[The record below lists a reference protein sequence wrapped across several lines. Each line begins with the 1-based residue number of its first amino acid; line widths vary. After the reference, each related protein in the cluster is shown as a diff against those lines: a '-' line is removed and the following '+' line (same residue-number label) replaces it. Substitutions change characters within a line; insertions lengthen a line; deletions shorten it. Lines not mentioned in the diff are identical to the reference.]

1 LIRLAAWAAVALL
14 AALVPIGARA
24 ASTGA
29 PELVLSYTAGNTLQ
43 LVLGGATVSSDSPQA
58 QIPYGPYQVVV
69 IDNASDTT
77 DPAHMFQ
84 LLGPGIQLGTDL
96 QQGDDKSE
104 IYSET
109 LGANST
115 YTFSDRALPALAPIV
130 FRTTGTPVSP
140 VPAQPVPTGTS
151 GGSNGQSSNSGPV
164 GSSVATGRL
173 RGTLQAT
180 VGAGGALRLTSGGKA
195 VTTLKA
201 GKYRLAVVD
210 KSRTAGFVMTRLHA
224 KPISLTTAGF
234 IGSRSATLVLQ
245 AGQWSFRPSTSGPKS
260 YFAVAS

>member
-1 LIRLAAWAAVALL
+1 MAWAAVALL
-14 AALVPIGARA
+14 AALAPIGARA
-24 ASTGA
+24 ASLAA
-29 PELVLSYTAGNTLQ
+29 PELVLAYTAGNTLQ
-43 LVLGGATVSSDSPQA
+43 LVVGGATVSSDSPQA

-140 VPAQPVPTGTS
+140 VAAQPVPTTTS
-151 GGSNGQSSNSGPV
+151 GAGSTGHSSNSGPV
-164 GSSVATGRL
+164 GSSVATGQL

-180 VGAGGALRLTSGGKA
+180 VGAGGALRLTSRGKA

-210 KSRTAGFVMTRLHA
+210 KSHTAGFVMSRLHA
-224 KPISLTTAGF
+224 KPISVTTAGF
-234 IGSRSATLVLQ
+234 TGSRSATLVLQ
-245 AGQWSFRPSTSGPKS
+245 AGQWSFRPSTTGPKS
-260 YFAVAS
+260 YFAVVS